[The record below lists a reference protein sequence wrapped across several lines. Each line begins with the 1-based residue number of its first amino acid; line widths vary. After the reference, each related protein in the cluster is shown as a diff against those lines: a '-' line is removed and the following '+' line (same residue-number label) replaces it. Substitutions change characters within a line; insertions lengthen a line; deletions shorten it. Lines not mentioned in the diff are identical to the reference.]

1 MKIVIFDVCDTIYKT
16 NTTFFFLDCYFKN
29 NKKFYIFRKLTRFY
43 PLIVLNYIFYKFFKK
58 DFIRLY
64 ATSFLK
70 GEEIKKVKSF
80 SAELV
85 KTKLSELINTS
96 VEKMIKEYKNEGY
109 QVVLMSGSYDFLIEQ
124 VAKYFTTDLF
134 YASKLKVSENFYTG
148 KYEDDILMNK
158 FQLFKKD
165 FKFFDKLSV
174 VSNNKTDLELMK
186 FADQSFAV
194 CLKQSDENFWK
205 KYNNIYCLKDY

>member
-43 PLIVLNYIFYKFFKK
+43 PLIVLNYIFYKFLKK

-70 GEEIKKVKSF
+70 GEEVKKVKSF

-85 KTKLSELINTS
+85 KSNLSELINKS
-96 VEKMIKEYKNEGY
+96 VEKMIKEYKNKGY
-109 QVVLMSGSYDFLIEQ
+109 QVVLMSGSYDFLIAE
-124 VAKYFTTDLF
+124 VAKYFATDSF
-134 YASKLKVSENFYTG
+134 YASKLKVTENFYTG
-148 KYEDDILMNK
+148 EYEDDILMNK
-158 FQLFKKD
+158 FELFTKN
-165 FKFFDKLSV
+165 FNFYDKLSV
-174 VSNNKTDLELMK
+174 VSNNKTNK
-186 FADQSFAV
+186 
-194 CLKQSDENFWK
+194 
-205 KYNNIYCLKDY
+205 IG